1 MHCASC
7 VANVQTAL
15 EGLPGARNVRVDLH
29 QALASI
35 DGPVEPSEAIEVIK
49 AKGFEASLR
58 EAQWTPVTLRTD
70 LEQRQHS
77 AAHKWGW
84 RAILGM
90 SVWIPLEILHWS
102 LESQHHGAWM
112 PWVMFGGSTLAVVLV
127 GQGFFA
133 SAIRALRRG
142 GTNMDTLVSIGVLT
156 AWSYS
161 VVLMTLTLTGVRH
174 GQMTYFAEA
183 TALLAV
189 ISLGHW
195 LEARATAK
203 AGSAVRTLLEMQPD
217 TAERID
223 DDEQITEVAI
233 EAIFKGDRLL
243 VRPGARVA
251 VDGTII
257 EGISELDESVVTG
270 EPIPVARKVGEQVTA
285 GSINTTGR
293 LVVEATVDGTGT
305 TVARIADLVTHAIAT
320 KAGIERLADRV
331 SSIFVPLVLS
341 IALLTVVGWS
351 IASIAFGDVT
361 PFQTGLIAAV
371 TVLVI
376 SCPCALGL
384 ATPMAIMVSASE
396 AARNGILVKSA
407 VALERAGLTQTVVFD
422 KTGTL
427 TAGQPQVVDVQVEP
441 GRTRADVVRLAAAVE
456 SSSEHPIARAI
467 VRHAAE
473 DGVDIPPAT
482 DFKAHPGHGVTGVVE
497 EMAIQV
503 VRDAVA
509 SCRVVVDDRTIGTI
523 TVSDQLR
530 PDAVQA
536 IAELQAL
543 KIDVHM
549 LSGDREHAAMEIA
562 QEAGIP
568 TANVHA
574 EQTPDD
580 KQRWIANCPRRTMM
594 VGDGINDA
602 AALAEADVG
611 VAMATGTN
619 IAVEA
624 ADVIIPGDRLTNMA
638 RTISIARMTRV
649 SIRQNLFFAF
659 VYNATLIPVAAIGLL
674 GASGPIWAAI
684 AMGLSD
690 VTVIGNAIRLG
701 VRLRRMHRLNSR
713 S

>member
-1 MHCASC
+1 M
-7 VANVQTAL
+7 
-15 EGLPGARNVRVDLH
+15 
-29 QALASI
+29 
-35 DGPVEPSEAIEVIK
+35 
-49 AKGFEASLR
+49 
-58 EAQWTPVTLRTD
+58 
-70 LEQRQHS
+70 
-77 AAHKWGW
+77 
-84 RAILGM
+84 
-90 SVWIPLEILHWS
+90 
-102 LESQHHGAWM
+102 
-112 PWVMFGGSTLAVVLV
+112 
-127 GQGFFA
+127 
-133 SAIRALRRG
+133 
-142 GTNMDTLVSIGVLT
+142 
-156 AWSYS
+156 
-161 VVLMTLTLTGVRH
+161 
-174 GQMTYFAEA
+174 
-183 TALLAV
+183 
-189 ISLGHW
+189 
-195 LEARATAK
+195 
-203 AGSAVRTLLEMQPD
+203 
-217 TAERID
+217 
-223 DDEQITEVAI
+223 
-233 EAIFKGDRLL
+233 
-243 VRPGARVA
+243 
-251 VDGTII
+251 
-257 EGISELDESVVTG
+257 
-270 EPIPVARKVGEQVTA
+270 
-285 GSINTTGR
+285 
-293 LVVEATVDGTGT
+293 
-305 TVARIADLVTHAIAT
+305 TVARIADPVTHAIAT

-331 SSIFVPLVLS
+331 SILVPLVLS

-351 IASIAFGDVT
+351 IASIAFGDIT

-503 VRDAVA
+503 VHAVA
-509 SCRVVVDDRTIGTI
+509 SCRVMVDDGTIGTI

-536 IAELQAL
+536 IAELKAL

-568 TANVHA
+568 AANVHA
-574 EQTPDD
+574 EQTDD
-580 KQRWIANCPRRTMM
+580 KQRWIANCTRRTMM

-624 ADVIIPGDRLTNMA
+624 ADVIIPGDRLDEHGENDSSHA
-638 RTISIARMTRV
+638 
-649 SIRQNLFFAF
+649 
-659 VYNATLIPVAAIGLL
+659 
-674 GASGPIWAAI
+674 
-684 AMGLSD
+684 
-690 VTVIGNAIRLG
+690 
-701 VRLRRMHRLNSR
+701 
-713 S
+713 